1 MKTTTPAFLT
11 LRRSLAREF
20 ASTLVAL
27 ILIAAVKVGLFTLFQ

>member
-1 MKTTTPAFLT
+1 MKPTRTSYFR

-27 ILIAAVKVGLFTLFQ
+27 ILIAAVKIGLFTLFQ